1 MDERV
6 NIVVDAFRET
16 VKATDVKIFFLVL
29 LIFVLVG
36 LALYYT
42 DRIKEFVNYR
52 YLKRLFFIYAEDLG
66 LTKEE
71 AKLLWNYSNKLKR
84 DPFLVLEFKAPF
96 ERVIDLYI
104 KENPDFDENLIRRI
118 RRKLGFDRVPPYVP
132 LVSTKDID
140 IYQTG
145 NLITENRQIYP
156 VALYDKDELY
166 TYWWIIDKKP
176 PFDFSEGSKV
186 RIRFIRKDD
195 AIYAFEE
202 TIQEI
207 LQENDKYI
215 IKLPHTFKLE
225 SINRREE
232 FRLKENIPLLVELE
246 TRDGRKVKITTETT
260 DISIEGFG
268 FCLPILEARDKKL
281 AVGTKMKVHLR
292 INDRNIEGEAVI
304 KNAREVGKKICLG
317 AKFEEMLKEDKE
329 FLKTFI
335 NEKQKEILKQYRG
348 KYIE

>member
-6 NIVVDAFRET
+6 NIVVEAFRQT
-16 VKATDVKIFFLVL
+16 VESTNVIIFFIVL
-29 LIFVLVG
+29 AVFILVG
-36 LALYYT
+36 LGLYYT
-42 DRIKEFVNYR
+42 DRIKEYINYR
-52 YLKRLFFIYAEDLG
+52 YLKKLFFDYAQDLG

-118 RRKLGFDRVPPYVP
+118 RRKLGFDKIPPYVP

-145 NLITENRQIYP
+145 NLISENRHIYP

-166 TYWWIIDKKP
+166 TYWWLVDKKP
-176 PFDFSEGSKV
+176 PFDFNVGSKV
-186 RIRFIRKDD
+186 RIRFIRQDD

-202 TIQEI
+202 TIKDIITE
-207 LQENDKYI
+207 DGKYI
-215 IKLPHTFKLE
+215 VKLPHTFKLE

-246 TRDGRKVKITTETT
+246 TKEGTKVKISTETT

-268 FCLPILEARDKKL
+268 FCLPILEARNKKL
-281 AVGTKMKVHLR
+281 SIGTEITVHLR
-292 INDRNIEGEAVI
+292 INDMNIEAKAVI
-304 KNAREVGKKICLG
+304 KNARETGKKICLG
-317 AKFEEMLKEDKE
+317 AKFIEMKKEDKE

-335 NEKQKEILKQYRG
+335 NQKQKQLLKQYRG